1 MARRLPDDPIKRRL
15 QQFKRIFQH
24 MEHWRVLIETG
35 DMDHIITV
43 PETGEEIYL
52 LDLMVGIDSLPPRQ
66 REAFELICLL
76 GYTETD
82 ATRKMLPHSKWS
94 TPIQQYADTALARM
108 VAAYDAAQS
117 GSYIKTVYIKKGSKP
132 VEGLTDNPSGGS
144 NAPRRRREHRT
155 EDSPAAERD

>member
-1 MARRLPDDPIKRRL
+1 M
-15 QQFKRIFQH
+15 Q
-24 MEHWRVLIETG
+24 HWRVLIETG
-35 DMDHIITV
+35 DMCHIIVV

-52 LDLMVGIDSLPPRQ
+52 LDLMVGIESLPPRQ

-108 VAAYDAAQS
+108 VAAYDAAQV
-117 GSYIKTVYIKKGSKP
+117 GTYIKTVYVKKGSKP
-132 VEGLTDNPSGGS
+132 VEGLPNNPSGGKDATRKEKLS
-144 NAPRRRREHRT
+144 RT
-155 EDSPAAERD
+155 KTDASTQRD

>member
-1 MARRLPDDPIKRRL
+1 MARRLPEDPVKRRL
-15 QQFKRIFQH
+15 QQFKRLYQH
-24 MEHWRVLIETG
+24 MEHWRVLIESG
-35 DMDHIITV
+35 DMNHIITV

-52 LDLMVGIDSLPPRQ
+52 LDLMVGIESLPPRQ

-108 VAAYDAAQS
+108 VAAYDASQD
-117 GSYIKTVYIKKGSKP
+117 GTYIKTVYIKKGSKP
-132 VEGLTDNPSGGS
+132 VEGLTDNPSGGK
-144 NAPRRRREHRT
+144 NATRKPRHRT
-155 EDSPAAERD
+155 EDATASERD

>member
-1 MARRLPDDPIKRRL
+1 MVRRLPEDPVKRRL
-15 QQFKRIFQH
+15 QQFKRLYQH
-24 MEHWRVLIETG
+24 MEHWKVLIETG
-35 DMDHIITV
+35 DMSHIITV

-82 ATRKMLPHSKWS
+82 ATRKMLPHSRWS

-108 VAAYDAAQS
+108 VAAYDAAQA
-117 GSYIKTVYIKKGSKP
+117 GTYVKTVYVKKGAKP
-132 VEGLTDNPSGGS
+132 VEGLTNNPSGGT
-144 NAPRRRREHRT
+144 NAPRRRTQST
-155 EDSPAAERD
+155 ETDAAVERD